1 MAVPPAF
8 SQTPGMRSRP
18 LVLLLAGLNVVLAAG
33 WYFATRPVVYPRVPP
48 IRRANISTNIIRTV
62 RTNVVTVRQ
71 AFSWREIESGDY
83 FTYIHNLRSI
93 GCPESTIRDIIV
105 ADVNQL
111 FARRRAR
118 EITMPEHHW
127 WKSDPD
133 MDLLEQASDKV
144 REMEAEKRALLTEL
158 LGPHWQT
165 GLEPSSIV
173 EQGVRLDGPVLGE
186 VSDETR
192 VAVWDIERRN
202 RQQLEAL
209 RRAARQDGAKVAPS
223 DLAKLRLQTRDELAK
238 VLKPEELEEYLL
250 RYSDSA
256 NGLRESLRGFDAS
269 QDEFRKLFRATDATD
284 LQLQALAGADDPAS
298 ARQRAELAAKREAE
312 VKASLSEER
321 YQYYQL
327 NQDETFREARDTTL
341 ALEMPADVVIPL
353 YQIQK
358 AANEERRRIMLD
370 QTLTPEQRSEQLGQ
384 LHQSQVESIRKVL
397 GEEGFNRY
405 QALPGR

>member
-1 MAVPPAF
+1 MTPAF

-18 LVLLLAGLNVVLAAG
+18 LVLLLAGLNLVLAAG
-33 WYFATRPVVYPRVPP
+33 WYFANRPVVYPRVPP
-48 IRRANISTNIIRTV
+48 VRRASISTNIIRTV

-105 ADVNQL
+105 ADVSQL

-133 MDLLEQASDKV
+133 MDLLEGASDKI

-158 LGPHWQT
+158 LGPRWQV
-165 GLEPSSIV
+165 GADPGSLID
-173 EQGVRLDGPVLGE
+173 QGIRLDGPLLSDL
-186 VSDETR
+186 SDETR
-192 VAVWDIERRN
+192 LAVWDIERRN
-202 RQQLEAL
+202 RQQLESL
-209 RRAARQDGAKVAPS
+209 RRAAREEGVKLAPAEV
-223 DLAKLRLQTRDELAK
+223 AKLRLQARDELAK

-250 RYSDSA
+250 RYSENA

-269 QDEFRKLFRATDATD
+269 QDEFRKLFRATDAID
-284 LQLQALAGADDPAS
+284 LQLQALAGTEDPAS
-298 ARQRAELAAKREAE
+298 ARRRAELVEKRESE
-312 VKASLSEER
+312 LKAALSEER
-321 YQYYQL
+321 YRYYQL
-327 NQDETFREARDTTL
+327 NQDETFRDARDTTQ
-341 ALEMPADVVIPL
+341 ALEMPAEAVIPL

-358 AANEERRRIMLD
+358 AADEERRRIMLD
-370 QTLTPEQRSEQLGQ
+370 QALTPEQRSEQLGQ
-384 LHQSQVESIRKVL
+384 LHEGQLESIRKLL
-397 GEEGFNRY
+397 GEEAFSRY
-405 QALPGR
+405 QSLPGR